1 MVAYAVDSYVPA
13 TVRSNGILLAQV
25 APQGGLI
32 SGTSSVVTLDAW
44 NWEDAAYKM
53 DGGLWVNW
61 PGSSVS
67 PASTE
72 DQQRKQH
79 EQAEKSLSALKDFFS
94 QARAYDELSEPAVKN
109 LRFEAV
115 KGIFTGKKR
124 RSKEHT
130 SELQTLM

>member
-1 MVAYAVDSYVPA
+1 
-13 TVRSNGILLAQV
+13 
-25 APQGGLI
+25 
-32 SGTSSVVTLDAW
+32 
-44 NWEDAAYKM
+44 M

-94 QARAYDELSEPAVKN
+94 QARAYDELSEPAVQN

-115 KGIFTGKKR
+115 KGIFTGKKSLFIR
-124 RSKEHT
+124 ASRAKDILAQVTWGRSVHVIPVLVGADETPLVAGFLTEKKV
-130 SELQTLM
+130 